1 MLTIRELTLTG
12 IVIRILVS
20 ILLGGIIGL
29 ERGMKNRPA
38 GLRTYMLVCMGS
50 CVVMLI
56 NQYTTQVFGTGDPVR
71 LGAQVISGIGF
82 LGAGT
87 IVVTSHNQIKGLT
100 TAAGLWASA
109 CIGLA
114 IGIGLYE
121 VAIVAGVGVFLVLT
135 VLHECD
141 YYMRS
146 RTRMV
151 DVYIELEQTVNLGK
165 FIRNIRDMG
174 LEISNIQREHD
185 TAYGDEVL
193 PYIRQAGEKYFLD
206 LKEINALVLGRAGV
220 RHIEISTDCTMCRP
234 DRFWSH
240 RVTGGIRG
248 SQGALI
254 LCKSKEGSE

>member
-1 MLTIRELTLTG
+1 MG

-20 ILLGGIIGL
+20 VVLGGIIGL

-71 LGAQVISGIGF
+71 LGAQVIRGIGF

-87 IVVTSHNQIKGLT
+87 IIVTSHNQIKGLT
-100 TAAGLWASA
+100 TAAGLWTSA

-121 VAIVAGVGVFLVLT
+121 VAIVAGLCVFLVLT
-135 VLHECD
+135 VLHEMD
-141 YYMRS
+141 YFLHS
-146 RTRMV
+146 RTRTL
-151 DVYIELEQTVNLGK
+151 DAYIELDNTITLGK
-165 FIRNIRDMG
+165 FIRNIREQG

-185 TAYGDEVL
+185 MAYDNPVISFTATIKGQRKTHQDEL
-193 PYIRQAGEKYFLD
+193 IRLIRKMEGVKYL
-206 LKEINALVLGRAGV
+206 
-220 RHIEISTDCTMCRP
+220 
-234 DRFWSH
+234 
-240 RVTGGIRG
+240 
-248 SQGALI
+248 
-254 LCKSKEGSE
+254 EGL

>member
-1 MLTIRELTLTG
+1 MLTIRELTLGG
-12 IVIRILVS
+12 IVLRILVS
-20 ILLGGIIGL
+20 VVLGGIIGL

-38 GLRTYMLVCMGS
+38 GLRTYMLVCLGS

-121 VAIVAGVGVFLVLT
+121 VALIAGLCVFLVLT
-135 VLHECD
+135 LLHEMD
-141 YYMRS
+141 YFMRS
-146 RTRMV
+146 RTRTL
-151 DVYIELEQTVNLGK
+151 DAYIELDNTITLGK
-165 FIRNIRDMG
+165 FIRNIREQG

-185 TAYGDEVL
+185 LAYDNPVISFTATIKGQRKTHQDEL
-193 PYIRQAGEKYFLD
+193 IRLIRKMEGVKYL
-206 LKEINALVLGRAGV
+206 
-220 RHIEISTDCTMCRP
+220 
-234 DRFWSH
+234 
-240 RVTGGIRG
+240 
-248 SQGALI
+248 
-254 LCKSKEGSE
+254 EGL

>member
-1 MLTIRELTLTG
+1 MLTIRELTLG
-12 IVIRILVS
+12 SIAIRILVS
-20 ILLGGIIGL
+20 IVLGGIIGV

-56 NQYTTQVFGTGDPVR
+56 NQYTSQAFGTGDPVR

-121 VAIVAGVGVFLVLT
+121 VAIIGGIGIFLVLT

-141 YYMRS
+141 YYVRS

-151 DVYIELEQTVNLGK
+151 DVYIELDQSVSLGK
-165 FIRNIRDMG
+165 FIRNLRERE
-174 LEISNIQREHD
+174 LEVSNIMREHD
-185 TAYGDEVL
+185 TAYSDEVL
-193 PYIRQAGEKYFLD
+193 SFTITVKGQKKTHQEELVRILKKQEGVKYL
-206 LKEINALVLGRAGV
+206 EVL
-220 RHIEISTDCTMCRP
+220 
-234 DRFWSH
+234 
-240 RVTGGIRG
+240 
-248 SQGALI
+248 
-254 LCKSKEGSE
+254 

>member
-1 MLTIRELTLTG
+1 MLTIRELTLTS
-12 IVIRILVS
+12 IIIRILVS
-20 ILLGGIIGL
+20 IVLGGVIGL
-29 ERGMKNRPA
+29 ERGMKNRAA
-38 GLRTYMLVCMGS
+38 GLRTYMLVALGS

-87 IVVTSHNQIKGLT
+87 IVVTSHSQIKGLT

-121 VAIVAGVGVFLVLT
+121 VALIAGLCVFLVLT
-135 VLHECD
+135 VLHEMD
-141 YYMRS
+141 YFMRS

-151 DVYIELEQTVNLGK
+151 DAYIELDQTVSLGR
-165 FIRNIRDMG
+165 FIRSIREQG

-185 TAYGDEVL
+185 IAYDDEVL
-193 PYIRQAGEKYFLD
+193 SFTATIKGKKKTNQAELVRLVRKMDGVKYL
-206 LKEINALVLGRAGV
+206 EVL
-220 RHIEISTDCTMCRP
+220 
-234 DRFWSH
+234 
-240 RVTGGIRG
+240 
-248 SQGALI
+248 
-254 LCKSKEGSE
+254 

>member
-12 IVIRILVS
+12 IVIRVLVS
-20 ILLGGIIGL
+20 ILLGGIIGV

-38 GLRTYMLVCMGS
+38 GLRTYMLVCLGS

-56 NQYTTQVFGTGDPVR
+56 NQYTTQVFGIGDPVR

-121 VAIVAGVGVFLVLT
+121 VAIIAGIGVFLVLT

-165 FIRNIRDMG
+165 FIRAIRELG

-193 PYIRQAGEKYFLD
+193 SFTATVKGQKKTHQAELVRILRKQEGVKYL
-206 LKEINALVLGRAGV
+206 EVL
-220 RHIEISTDCTMCRP
+220 
-234 DRFWSH
+234 
-240 RVTGGIRG
+240 
-248 SQGALI
+248 
-254 LCKSKEGSE
+254 

>member
-1 MLTIRELTLTG
+1 MLTIRELTIWSILL
-12 IVIRILVS
+12 RILVS
-20 ILLGGIIGL
+20 IVLGGIIGL

-38 GLRTYMLVCMGS
+38 GLRTYMLVSLGS

-56 NQYTTQVFGTGDPVR
+56 NQYTAQVFGTGDPVR

-121 VAIVAGVGVFLVLT
+121 VALIAGLCVFLVLT
-135 VLHECD
+135 VLHEMD
-141 YYMRS
+141 YFLHS

-151 DVYIELEQTVNLGK
+151 DAYIELDQTMSLGK
-165 FIRNIRDMG
+165 FIRNLRDQG

-193 PYIRQAGEKYFLD
+193 SFTATIKGQKKTHQADLVRFLRKQEGVKYL
-206 LKEINALVLGRAGV
+206 EVL
-220 RHIEISTDCTMCRP
+220 
-234 DRFWSH
+234 
-240 RVTGGIRG
+240 
-248 SQGALI
+248 
-254 LCKSKEGSE
+254 

>member
-1 MLTIRELTLTG
+1 MLTIRELTIWSILL
-12 IVIRILVS
+12 RILVS
-20 ILLGGIIGL
+20 IVLGGIIGL

-56 NQYTTQVFGTGDPVR
+56 NQYTSQVFGTGDPVR

-121 VAIVAGVGVFLVLT
+121 VALIAGLCVFLVLT
-135 VLHECD
+135 VLHEMD
-141 YYMRS
+141 YFMRS

-151 DVYIELEQTVNLGK
+151 DAYIELDQSVSLGK
-165 FIRNIRDMG
+165 FIRSLREQG

-193 PYIRQAGEKYFLD
+193 SFTATIKGQKKTHQADLVRFLRKQEGVKYL
-206 LKEINALVLGRAGV
+206 EVL
-220 RHIEISTDCTMCRP
+220 
-234 DRFWSH
+234 
-240 RVTGGIRG
+240 
-248 SQGALI
+248 
-254 LCKSKEGSE
+254 

>member
-20 ILLGGIIGL
+20 ILLGGVIGL

-193 PYIRQAGEKYFLD
+193 SFTASVKGQKKTNQADLVRLLRKQEGVKYL
-206 LKEINALVLGRAGV
+206 EVL
-220 RHIEISTDCTMCRP
+220 
-234 DRFWSH
+234 
-240 RVTGGIRG
+240 
-248 SQGALI
+248 
-254 LCKSKEGSE
+254 

>member
-1 MLTIRELTLTG
+1 MLAIRELTLFS
-12 IVIRILVS
+12 IVIRILVA
-20 ILLGGIIGL
+20 IVLGGVIGL

-38 GLRTYMLVCMGS
+38 GLRTYMLVSLGS

-100 TAAGLWASA
+100 TAAGLWTSA

-121 VAIVAGVGVFLVLT
+121 VALIAGLCVFLVLT
-135 VLHECD
+135 LLHEMD
-141 YYMRS
+141 YFMRS
-146 RTRMV
+146 RTRTL
-151 DVYIELEQTVNLGK
+151 DAYIELDHTITLGK
-165 FIRNIRDMG
+165 FIRNIREQG

-185 TAYGDEVL
+185 VAYDSDVISFTATIKGQKKTHQDEL
-193 PYIRQAGEKYFLD
+193 MRLIRRMEGVKYL
-206 LKEINALVLGRAGV
+206 
-220 RHIEISTDCTMCRP
+220 
-234 DRFWSH
+234 
-240 RVTGGIRG
+240 
-248 SQGALI
+248 
-254 LCKSKEGSE
+254 EGL

>member
-1 MLTIRELTLTG
+1 MLAIRELTLFS
-12 IVIRILVS
+12 IVIRILVA
-20 ILLGGIIGL
+20 IVLDGVIGL

-38 GLRTYMLVCMGS
+38 GLRTYMLVSLGS

-100 TAAGLWASA
+100 TAAGLWTSA

-121 VAIVAGVGVFLVLT
+121 VALIAGLCVFLVLT
-135 VLHECD
+135 LLHEMD
-141 YYMRS
+141 YFMRS
-146 RTRMV
+146 RTRTL
-151 DVYIELEQTVNLGK
+151 DAYIELDHTITLGK
-165 FIRNIRDMG
+165 FIRNIREQG

-185 TAYGDEVL
+185 VAYDSDVISFTATIKGQKKTHQDEL
-193 PYIRQAGEKYFLD
+193 MRLIRRMEGVKYL
-206 LKEINALVLGRAGV
+206 
-220 RHIEISTDCTMCRP
+220 
-234 DRFWSH
+234 
-240 RVTGGIRG
+240 
-248 SQGALI
+248 
-254 LCKSKEGSE
+254 EGL

>member
-1 MLTIRELTLTG
+1 MLTIRELTIWSILL
-12 IVIRILVS
+12 RILVS
-20 ILLGGIIGL
+20 IVLGGIIGL

-38 GLRTYMLVCMGS
+38 GLRTYMLVSLGS

-56 NQYTTQVFGTGDPVR
+56 NQYTAQVYGTGDPVR

-121 VAIVAGVGVFLVLT
+121 VALIAGLCVFLVLT
-135 VLHECD
+135 VLHEMD
-141 YYMRS
+141 YFLHS

-151 DVYIELEQTVNLGK
+151 DAYIELDQTMSLGK
-165 FIRNIRDMG
+165 FIRNIREQG

-193 PYIRQAGEKYFLD
+193 SFTATIKGQKKTHQAELVRFLRKQEGVKYL
-206 LKEINALVLGRAGV
+206 EVL
-220 RHIEISTDCTMCRP
+220 
-234 DRFWSH
+234 
-240 RVTGGIRG
+240 
-248 SQGALI
+248 
-254 LCKSKEGSE
+254 

>member
-1 MLTIRELTLTG
+1 MLTIRELTIWSILL
-12 IVIRILVS
+12 RILVS
-20 ILLGGIIGL
+20 IVLGGIIGL

-38 GLRTYMLVCMGS
+38 GLRTYMLVSLGS

-56 NQYTTQVFGTGDPVR
+56 NQYTAQVFGTGDPVR

-121 VAIVAGVGVFLVLT
+121 VALIAGLCVFLVLT
-135 VLHECD
+135 VLHEMD
-141 YYMRS
+141 YFMRS
-146 RTRMV
+146 RTRTV
-151 DVYIELEQTVNLGK
+151 DAYIELDHTVSLGK
-165 FIRNIRDMG
+165 FIRSIREQG

-185 TAYGDEVL
+185 TTYGDEVL
-193 PYIRQAGEKYFLD
+193 SFTATIKGQKKTHQAELVRLLRKQEGVKYL
-206 LKEINALVLGRAGV
+206 EVL
-220 RHIEISTDCTMCRP
+220 
-234 DRFWSH
+234 
-240 RVTGGIRG
+240 
-248 SQGALI
+248 
-254 LCKSKEGSE
+254 